1 MTKKENNQFK
11 VSSFIK
17 AHQLPKSD
25 HSHVP
30 AEDKNY
36 HLDNETSQII
46 LAGFAHNR
54 RVIVQ
59 GFHGTGKSTHIE
71 QIAARLNWPL
81 VRVNLDGHVSRVDL
95 IGRDAI
101 ILKDGK
107 QVTEFVPGIIPW
119 AMQEGVALLFD
130 EYDAARADV
139 LFVIQRLLESD
150 GKLTL
155 LDQNQIITP
164 HKNFRLFA
172 TANTIGLGDSSGIY
186 HGTNPIN
193 QGQMD
198 RWHMVATLNYLP
210 AKEEEKI
217 VLSKLTKDQQDT
229 QLVKQ
234 MVKMANLTREGFK
247 QGSISTVMSP
257 RTVIAWI
264 ENYFLLNKNLEQAFI
279 ASFLNKCDEHE
290 RAIFAEFYQ
299 RVFDIEIT

>member
-1 MTKKENNQFK
+1 MTKQQNNKIIMTKEIEK
-11 VSSFIK
+11 Y
-17 AHQLPKSD
+17 ALPKSE
-25 HSHVP
+25 HSHIP
-30 AEDKNY
+30 AIDKSY
-36 HLDNETSQII
+36 HLAADTSKVIM
-46 LAGFAHNR
+46 AGFAHNR

-71 QIAARLNWPL
+71 QIAARLNWPF

-101 ILKDGK
+101 ILRDGK

-119 AMQEGVALLFD
+119 AMQEGVAILFD

-139 LFVIQRLLESD
+139 LFVIQRLLESE

-164 HKNFRLFA
+164 HPNFRLFA

-210 AKEEEKI
+210 AAEEEKI
-217 VLSKLTKDQQDT
+217 VLSRLEKEQQDKP
-229 QLVKQ
+229 LVKK
-234 MVKMANLTREGFK
+234 MVKLANLTREGFK

-257 RTVIAWI
+257 RTVISWI
-264 ENYFLLNKNLEQAFI
+264 ENYYLLGKNLENAFI
-279 ASFLNKCDEHE
+279 VSFMNKCDEHE
-290 RAIFAEFYQ
+290 RAIFSEYYQ
-299 RVFDIEIT
+299 RVFDIEIA

>member
-1 MTKKENNQFK
+1 MTKQIEKD
-11 VSSFIK
+11 IK
-17 AHQLPKSD
+17 KYALADKK
-25 HSHVP
+25 HSHIP
-30 AEDKNY
+30 SLDKNY
-36 HLDNETSQII
+36 HLDPHTSEII

-101 ILKDGK
+101 TLKDGK
-107 QVTEFVPGIIPW
+107 QVTEFIPGIIPW

-139 LFVIQRLLESD
+139 LFVIQRLLESE

-155 LDQNQIITP
+155 LDQNQVITP

-217 VLSKLTKDQQDT
+217 VLSKLDKNQQDT
-229 QLVKQ
+229 NLVKQ
-234 MVKMANLTREGFK
+234 MVNLANLTREGFK

-257 RTVIAWI
+257 RTVISWI
-264 ENYFLLNKNLEQAFI
+264 ENYYLLNENLEHAFK

-290 RAIFAEFYQ
+290 KQVFSEYYQ
-299 RVFDIEIT
+299 RVFDVTL